1 MTRRK
6 NILDSD
12 LASLADGSLSADRR
26 REIEDQLHE
35 SDAARESIAQQRTA
49 VDLVRGIDAE
59 APQSLHRAVEEMVD
73 ARQPGARTRR
83 TPLFA
88 GAAVALGA
96 SAIAV
101 FLIAGGGAQPIDN
114 AAQLAQAGP
123 QTAAPAHDARWL
135 NVSVGNVRFPY
146 WADNH
151 GWQSYG
157 ARSDNFNGRTAKTVF
172 YRDAS
177 GRKVAYTI
185 VGGSALAAGGGKMSS
200 EKGISYRVSNQNGT
214 HRVVW
219 QRGGH
224 TCILTAS
231 AVPTSEL
238 QTLVD

>member
-1 MTRRK
+1 
-6 NILDSD
+6 
-12 LASLADGSLSADRR
+12 
-26 REIEDQLHE
+26 
-35 SDAARESIAQQRTA
+35 
-49 VDLVRGIDAE
+49 
-59 APQSLHRAVEEMVD
+59 
-73 ARQPGARTRR
+73 
-83 TPLFA
+83 
-88 GAAVALGA
+88 
-96 SAIAV
+96 
-101 FLIAGGGAQPIDN
+101 LIAGGGAQTNNSQPIDS

-123 QTAAPAHDARWL
+123 QTAAPAHGARWL

-157 ARSDNFNGRTAKTVF
+157 SRSDNFNGRTAKTVF

-177 GRKVAYTI
+177 GRNVAYTI

-200 EKGISYRVSNQNGT
+200 EKGISYRVSSHNGT

-231 AVPTSEL
+231 AVPASEL